1 MPIFAASLI
10 QVFALCRRL
19 VNLQGGCARI
29 FLVFMSLPYGLYQP
43 EGSIL
48 MVFLFLRFD
57 KLVNKEYISHFRIDT
72 SCDWSKQ
79 WFPVLPLLYYP
90 SP

>member
-1 MPIFAASLI
+1 MPIFAVYLLI

-29 FLVFMSLPYGLYQP
+29 FLVFMSSLYKLYQP
-43 EGSIL
+43 EDSMF

-57 KLVNKEYISHFRIDT
+57 KLVNKECISHFRIDT
-72 SCDWSKQ
+72 SYDWLKQ
-79 WFPVLPLLYYP
+79 
-90 SP
+90 

>member
-1 MPIFAASLI
+1 MPIFAVYLLI

-29 FLVFMSLPYGLYQP
+29 FLFFMSSPYGACQP
-43 EGSIL
+43 EGYMF

-57 KLVNKEYISHFRIDT
+57 KLVNKGCISHFRIDT
-72 SCDWSKQ
+72 SYDWLKQ
-79 WFPVLPLLYYP
+79 
-90 SP
+90 